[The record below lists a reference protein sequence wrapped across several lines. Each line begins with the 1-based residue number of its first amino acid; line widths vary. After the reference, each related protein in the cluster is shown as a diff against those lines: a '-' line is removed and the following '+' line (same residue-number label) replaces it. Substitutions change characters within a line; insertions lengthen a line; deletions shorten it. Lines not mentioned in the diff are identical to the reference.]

1 MEIADPPAYSGDVER
16 PWRLIIV
23 QPTYRA
29 VLQGILQ
36 NPDRWPE
43 RSAVMMDR
51 RYAER
56 RVRVQQVALERR
68 RGQRRREPDAM
79 WYTHGFIVVETDG
92 LPTQATRLD
101 TLQA

>member
-1 MEIADPPAYSGDVER
+1 MHP
-16 PWRLIIV
+16 
-23 QPTYRA
+23 A

-68 RGQRRREPDAM
+68 RSQRRREPVAM

-101 TLQA
+101 NPQA